1 MEMTQL
7 KDKILTLIENSKLG
21 TYDIEKLAKE
31 LDCTSTSDF
40 IMLNKTLN
48 QLEDDYI
55 IARNPKNFFLT
66 AIQAGIYVGKISINR
81 KGFGFLDLDAD
92 NSIYISLDDLKGA
105 MDKDEVVVKLFKIG
119 SNEGEVVKIL
129 TRNTE
134 VCIGT
139 FYVRKT
145 GITVELDDERLKG
158 RIIVR
163 NLAKFRVVSG
173 TKAQFKIIK
182 ILKNT
187 IELEITQLL
196 GHRDDPGVD
205 VLSILL
211 QHDIHNEFP
220 DEALKQ
226 AEAISQEVLPEQKI
240 GRRDCTNMIV
250 VTIDGD
256 DSKDFDDAISIVAED
271 KNYRLWVHIAD
282 VSYYVTENSPLDVE
296 AVSRGTS
303 TYVTDR
309 VVPMLPHVLSN
320 GICSLN
326 PKVERLTITCEMLI
340 DENGEVIS
348 YEIYPSYIRSTE
360 RMTYNNVNKILAK
373 DEILCRKYEHLGDL
387 FLMMENCA
395 KRIRKNREKNGA
407 IDFDKEEAKII
418 VDKSGK
424 VQDIQLRERG
434 ESERIIE
441 DFMICANVTVAK
453 HMKWLEIPSLYRVHE
468 QPLAKKL
475 REFAKVALI
484 MGHKFKGNMEDIRP
498 LEVQKCL
505 NEFKDEP
512 EFPVIS
518 TLMLRSM
525 QKAKYDS
532 KCLGH
537 FGLALDEYLHFTSPI
552 RRYPDLIVHRMLRK
566 YSFNQCLDVN
576 EIKNDELKM
585 EKLGLE
591 TSERERASIEAER
604 DVEDMKKAEFM
615 QNKIGLT
622 FDAVISSVTKFGFF
636 VELPNTV
643 EGLVHVQSLND
654 DYYHYDETGYQ
665 LIGERT
671 GTIYKLG
678 QEVRVKLIDANKEKQ
693 TIDFIIHKDKKKKK
707 QRWI

>member
-1 MEMTQL
+1 MEMMEL
-7 KDKILTLIENSKLG
+7 KNKIITKIENGKLAY
-21 TYDIEKLAKE
+21 YDMEKLAKE

-40 IMLNKTLN
+40 VLLNKALN
-48 QLEDDYI
+48 ELEDDYV
-55 IARNPKNFFLT
+55 IARNPKNFFMT

-81 KGFGFLDLDAD
+81 KGFGFLDLDQD
-92 NSIYISLDDLKGA
+92 NSIHISLEDLRGA
-105 MDKDEVVVKLFKIG
+105 MDKDEVVVKLFKLD

-129 TRNTE
+129 KRNTE
-134 VCIGT
+134 ICIGT
-139 FYVRKT
+139 FIVRKT
-145 GITVELDDERLKG
+145 GTIVELDDERLKG
-158 RIIVR
+158 RIVVK
-163 NLAKFRVVSG
+163 NLSKFKVVTG
-173 TKAQFKIIK
+173 TKAQFKILK
-182 ILKNT
+182 IFKNT
-187 IELEITQLL
+187 IELEILQLL
-196 GHRDDPGVD
+196 GHKDDPGVD

-211 QHDIHNEFP
+211 QHDIQPEF
-220 DEALKQ
+220 DVEAINQ
-226 AEAISQEVLPEQKI
+226 AESISQEVLPEQKI

-250 VTIDGD
+250 VTIDGE
-256 DSKDFDDAISIVAED
+256 DSKDFDDAISITKEED
-271 KNYRLWVHIAD
+271 KYRLWVHIAD

-296 AVSRGTS
+296 AENRGTS

-309 VVPMLPHVLSN
+309 VVPMLPRILSN

-326 PKVERLTITCEMLI
+326 PKVERLTLTCEMLI
-340 DENGEVIS
+340 DESGEVSS
-348 YEIYPSYIRSTE
+348 YEIYPSFIRSTE
-360 RMTYNNVNKILAK
+360 RMTYNNVNKIL
-373 DEILCRKYEHLGDL
+373 DNDPIVTRKYEHLGDL
-387 FLMMENCA
+387 FENMKVCA
-395 KRIRKNREKNGA
+395 SRIRKNREKQGA

-418 VDKSGK
+418 VDKNGK
-424 VQDIQLRERG
+424 VKDIQLRERG

-498 LEVQKCL
+498 LEIQKAL

-512 EFPVIS
+512 EYPIIS

-576 EIKNDELKM
+576 EINNDELKM

-643 EGLVHVQSLND
+643 EGLVHVQSLSD
-654 DYYHYDETGYQ
+654 DYYHYDESGYQ

-671 GTIYKLG
+671 GTTYKLG
-678 QEVRVKLIDANKEKQ
+678 QEVRVKLIDASKEKQ
-693 TIDFIIHKDKKKKK
+693 TIDFIIYKDKKKKK

>member
-256 DSKDFDDAISIVAED
+256 DSKDFDDAISIAAED

-340 DENGEVIS
+340 DENGEVTS

>member
-81 KGFGFLDLDAD
+81 KGFGFLDLDAN

-256 DSKDFDDAISIVAED
+256 DSKDFDDAISIAAED

-340 DENGEVIS
+340 DENGEVTS